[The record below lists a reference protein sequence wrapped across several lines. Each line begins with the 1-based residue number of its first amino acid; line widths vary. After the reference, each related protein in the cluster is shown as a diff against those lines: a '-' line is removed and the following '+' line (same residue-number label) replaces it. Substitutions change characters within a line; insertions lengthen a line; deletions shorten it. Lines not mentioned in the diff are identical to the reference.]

1 MPEAPKPSLY
11 AKLAQVMLE
20 VGRVPKSGYNSFHK
34 YHYVTEA
41 DLVDAVREKLAKR
54 NIILIPSAPVV
65 TRQDNVTT
73 VTMSFTFCDGESG
86 QTQSFE
92 WAGTGEDKGDKG
104 LYKAY
109 TGAVKYFL
117 MKTFLI
123 PTGDDPEA
131 DTKTDER
138 AAAPSVAPA
147 AKRDAIGTAEADR
160 LYQDAQAAGVS
171 DERLAQAIAH
181 YSGAAANRLEKL
193 TGAEALKL
201 GAWLEAKATAVKV
214 NDAGA

>member
-11 AKLAQVMLE
+11 AKLAQVTAE
-20 VGRVPKSGYNSFHK
+20 VGYVQKRGWNAHHK

-41 DLVDAVREKLAKR
+41 DLVDAVREKLTSR
-54 NIILIPSAPVV
+54 NVLLLPSV
-65 TRQDNVTT
+65 TSVERDGKLTT
-73 VTMSFTFCDGESG
+73 VHMSFTFCDGDTDRTHTLHWS
-86 QTQSFE
+86 
-92 WAGTGEDKGDKG
+92 GTGDDPGDKG

-138 AAAPSVAPA
+138 AATPTPVDEPKISDNEATALYA
-147 AKRDAIGTAEADR
+147 DAHS
-160 LYQDAQAAGVS
+160 AGIP
-171 DERLAQAIAH
+171 DDKLFQAIAH
-181 YSGAAANRLEKL
+181 VSQAHASTLADL
-193 TGAEALKL
+193 TGPQALKL
-201 GAWLEAKATAVKV
+201 GAWIEKKAGEVKA
-214 NDAGA
+214 DA